1 MLLHQRNLFLVF
13 TLATLFLTVSNLF
26 TTSMAD
32 ASDPTGRWK
41 GEWTSQS
48 TGHRGPMRANIRQS
62 QDGSYQ
68 ARFSGRFAVVI
79 PFTYKVQ
86 LQPRYDEFGNVLLSA
101 RKPLG
106 PLLGSYS
113 MHAISSG
120 STLQGSFNAAKDVGA
135 IQMNRIGPIR

>member
-1 MLLHQRNLFLVF
+1 MLLHRTNHFLGF
-13 TLATLFLTVSNLF
+13 SLATLFLTVSNLF
-26 TTSMAD
+26 TASQAD

-62 QDGSYQ
+62 QDGTYQ

-86 LQPRYDEFGNVLLSA
+86 LHPRYDEFGNVHLSA

-113 MHAISSG
+113 MQAISSD

-135 IQMNRIGPIR
+135 IQMNRMGPSR

>member
-1 MLLHQRNLFLVF
+1 MLLHRKKLYLSL
-13 TLATLFLTVSNLF
+13 TLATLFLTVSNFL
-26 TTSMAD
+26 TASNAD

-62 QDGSYQ
+62 QDGTYQ

-86 LQPRYDEFGNVLLSA
+86 LHPRYDEFGNVHLSA
-101 RKPLG
+101 SKPLG

-135 IQMNRIGPIR
+135 IKMNRIGTTR

>member
-1 MLLHQRNLFLVF
+1 MLLHRRNLSR
-13 TLATLFLTVSNLF
+13 TLSAATLFLTTSIVLITSNV
-26 TTSMAD
+26 D

-62 QDGSYQ
+62 QDGTYQ

-86 LQPRYDEFGNVLLSA
+86 LKPRYDGFGNVHLSA
-101 RKPLG
+101 SKPLG

-120 STLQGSFNAAKDVGA
+120 SALQGSFSAAKDVGA
-135 IQMNRIGPIR
+135 IQMNRVGPTR

>member
-1 MLLHQRNLFLVF
+1 
-13 TLATLFLTVSNLF
+13 
-26 TTSMAD
+26 
-32 ASDPTGRWK
+32 
-41 GEWTSQS
+41 
-48 TGHRGPMRANIRQS
+48 MRANIRQS
-62 QDGSYQ
+62 QDGTYQ

-86 LQPRYDEFGNVLLSA
+86 LKPRYDGFGNVHLSA
-101 RKPLG
+101 SKPLG

-135 IQMNRIGPIR
+135 IQMNRVGPTR